1 MFELARSLRPFEI
14 GNKHGDLV
22 ARSEAKLTCTD
33 KVFSICVCILALS
46 SVIFP
51 PIHLFIVSVGLLSMF
66 IKMCKWVY

>member
-1 MFELARSLRPFEI
+1 MFELTRSLRPFEI

-33 KVFSICVCILALS
+33 KVFPFFGCILALS

-51 PIHLFIVSVGLLSMF
+51 PIHLFYSKYGF
-66 IKMCKWVY
+66 IKYVY